1 MKFWV
6 QKCCNFKKLT
16 HTYIPK
22 SNKMKKKSNKFLPYW
37 ISLVV
42 ILIVLLIVGKK
53 AGWFGADFQINV
65 STKIV
70 ESKTIT
76 ELITANGKVQP
87 ETEIKISPDVSG
99 EIIEMNIQEGDEVKK
114 GQLLLTI
121 KPDIYIQSY
130 NRAEASLS
138 SSLARL
144 AQAEARQIESDMA
157 FKRAN
162 TLFNQGAIPI
172 SDFETAQASFK
183 VAQSEVKAAQYA
195 VKSAEA
201 SVAEAQEQLVKTKI
215 YAPMDGTV
223 SRLNVEKGE
232 RVVGTNMYAGTEMLV
247 IANLHLMEVKVDVN
261 ENDIVRVNL
270 NDTALV
276 EVDAYLGRKFKGL
289 VTEIANSANTTG
301 GSTDQV
307 TNFSVKIL
315 LLEDSYQDLVDSV
328 SGKIYPF
335 RPGMSSTV
343 DIQTETRENV
353 ISVPIQA
360 VTTRS
365 LTNNEPLAD
374 KENEIE
380 DPEEENNAVTTQE
393 AKTPEDEKVEVVF
406 VYKEGKVR
414 KQPVKTGIQDN
425 ENIEILEGL
434 KAGDEIVVAPF
445 NAINKLLNDSTSVK
459 KVDEKEL
466 FKAKK

>member
-1 MKFWV
+1 MIFWT
-6 QKCCNFKKLT
+6 QKCCNFKYR
-16 HTYIPK
+16 TYTNIP
-22 SNKMKKKSNKFLPYW
+22 NYTKMKKKSNKLFPYA
-37 ISLVV
+37 IALVV
-42 ILIVLLIVGKK
+42 ILIIVLIAGKK
-53 AGWFGADFQINV
+53 AGWFGKDFQINV

-99 EIIEMNIQEGDEVKK
+99 EIIEMNIKEGDEVKK

-130 NRAEASLS
+130 NRSLASLS
-138 SSLARL
+138 SSQARL
-144 AQAEARQIESDMA
+144 AQAEARLIESEMA
-157 FKRAN
+157 YKRST
-162 TLFNQGAIPI
+162 TLFEQKAIAL
-172 SDFETAQASFK
+172 SDFESAQASYK
-183 VAQSEVKAAQYA
+183 VAQAEVKASQFA

-276 EVDAYLGRKFKGL
+276 EVDAYLGRKFKGI
-289 VTEIANSANTTG
+289 VTEIANSATTTG
-301 GSTDQV
+301 ATTDQV
-307 TNFSVKIL
+307 TNFNVKIL
-315 LLEDSYQDLVDSV
+315 LLESSYKDLVDSIQ
-328 SGKIYPF
+328 GKQYPF
-335 RPGMSSTV
+335 RPGMSATV
-343 DIQTETRENV
+343 DIQTETRKDV

-365 LTNNEPLAD
+365 LKTDSKPEEKKDALETPEA
-374 KENEIE
+374 ENE
-380 DPEEENNAVTTQE
+380 AVTTQDK
-393 AKTPEDEKVEVVF
+393 KTPEDKKVEVVF
-406 VYKEGKVR
+406 VYKNGKVK
-414 KQPVKTGIQDN
+414 KQPVKTGIQDS

-434 KAGDEIVVAPF
+434 NAGDEIVVAPF

-466 FKAKK
+466 FKTKK

>member
-1 MKFWV
+1 
-6 QKCCNFKKLT
+6 
-16 HTYIPK
+16 
-22 SNKMKKKSNKFLPYW
+22 MKKKSNKLLPYG
-37 ISLVV
+37 IALVV
-42 ILIVLLIVGKK
+42 ILVIVLIAGKK
-53 AGWFGADFQINV
+53 AGWFGANFQINV
-65 STKIV
+65 TTRIV

-99 EIIEMNIQEGDEVKK
+99 EIIEMNIKEGDEVKK

-130 NRAEASLS
+130 NRSQASLS
-138 SSLARL
+138 SAQARL
-144 AQAEARQIESDMA
+144 AQAEARQIESEMA
-157 FKRAN
+157 YKRSK
-162 TLFNQGAIPI
+162 TLFEQKAIAN
-172 SDFETAQASFK
+172 SDFEAAQASYK
-183 VAQSEVKAAQYA
+183 VAQAEVKASEFA

-201 SVAEAQEQLVKTKI
+201 SVAEAKEELVKTKI

-276 EVDAYLGRKFKGL
+276 EVDAYLGRKFKGV
-289 VTEIANSANTTG
+289 VTEIANSATTAG
-301 GSTDQV
+301 SSTDQV
-307 TNFSVKIL
+307 TNFTVKIL
-315 LLEDSYQDLVDSV
+315 LLEQSYKDLVDPTH
-328 SGKIYPF
+328 GKLYPF
-335 RPGMSSTV
+335 RPGMSATV
-343 DIQTETRENV
+343 DIQTETRKNV

-365 LTNNEPLAD
+365 LKNDAKPED
-374 KENEIE
+374 KKDAIEKPVEENE
-380 DPEEENNAVTTQE
+380 AVTTQDKK
-393 AKTPEDEKVEVVF
+393 APEDKKVEVVF
-406 VYKEGKVR
+406 VYKNGKVE
-414 KQPVKTGIQDN
+414 KQPVKTGIQDS

-445 NAINKLLNDSTSVK
+445 NAINKLLNDNSEVK

-466 FKAKK
+466 FKVKK

>member
-1 MKFWV
+1 
-6 QKCCNFKKLT
+6 
-16 HTYIPK
+16 
-22 SNKMKKKSNKFLPYW
+22 MKKKSNKLLPYA
-37 ISLVV
+37 IAIVV
-42 ILIVLLIVGKK
+42 ILIIVLIAGKK
-53 AGWFGADFQINV
+53 AGWFGKDFQINV

-99 EIIEMNIQEGDEVKK
+99 EIIEMNIKEGDEVKK

-130 NRAEASLS
+130 NRSLASLS
-138 SSLARL
+138 SSQARL
-144 AQAEARQIESDMA
+144 AQAEARLIESEMA
-157 FKRAN
+157 HKRSK
-162 TLFNQGAIPI
+162 TLFDQKAIAL
-172 SDFETAQASFK
+172 SDFESAQASYK
-183 VAQSEVKAAQYA
+183 VAQAEVKASQFA

-276 EVDAYLGRKFKGL
+276 EVDAYLGRKFKGI
-289 VTEIANSANTTG
+289 VTEIANSATTTG
-301 GSTDQV
+301 ATTDQV
-307 TNFSVKIL
+307 TNFNVKIL
-315 LLEDSYQDLVDSV
+315 LLESSYNDLVDSIH
-328 SGKIYPF
+328 GKQYPF
-335 RPGMSSTV
+335 RPGMSATV
-343 DIQTETRENV
+343 DIQTETRKNV

-365 LTNNEPLAD
+365 LKTDAKPEEKKDALETPET
-374 KENEIE
+374 ENE
-380 DPEEENNAVTTQE
+380 AVTTQDK
-393 AKTPEDEKVEVVF
+393 KTPEDEKVEVVF
-406 VYKEGKVR
+406 VYKNGKVK
-414 KQPVKTGIQDN
+414 KQPVKTGIQDS

>member
-1 MKFWV
+1 
-6 QKCCNFKKLT
+6 
-16 HTYIPK
+16 
-22 SNKMKKKSNKFLPYW
+22 MKKKSNRLLPYG
-37 ISLVV
+37 IALVV
-42 ILIVLLIVGKK
+42 IVIIVLISGKK
-53 AGWFGADFQINV
+53 LGWFGKDFQINV
-65 STKIV
+65 STKVV

-87 ETEIKISPDVSG
+87 ETEVKISPDVSG

-114 GQLLLTI
+114 GELLLVI

-130 NRAEASLS
+130 NRAQAALS
-138 SSLARL
+138 SSQARL
-144 AQAEARQIESDMA
+144 AQAEARQIESEMA
-157 FKRAN
+157 YKRSNSLFK
-162 TLFNQGAIPI
+162 QDAIPV

-183 VAQSEVKAAQYA
+183 VAQSEVKAAQFA
-195 VKSAEA
+195 VKSSEA

-270 NDTALV
+270 KDTALV
-276 EVDAYLGRKFKGL
+276 EVDAYLGRKFKGI
-289 VTEIANSANTTG
+289 VTEIANSANVTG

-307 TNFSVKIL
+307 TNFNVKIL
-315 LLEDSYQDLVDSV
+315 LLEESYKDLVDSAG
-328 SGKIYPF
+328 GKIYPF
-335 RPGMSSTV
+335 RPGMSATV

-365 LTNNEPLAD
+365 LNN
-374 KENEIE
+374 KVNEEKQE
-380 DPEEENNAVTTQE
+380 DVEKPEGETEAVTQQAT
-393 AKTPEDEKVEVVF
+393 KTEEDKKVEVVF
-406 VYKEGKVR
+406 VYADGKVK
-414 KQPVKTGIQDN
+414 KQAVKTGIQDS

-434 KAGDEIVVAPF
+434 KTGDEIVVAPF
-445 NAINKLLNDSTSVK
+445 NAINKLLNDSSLVK

>member
-1 MKFWV
+1 
-6 QKCCNFKKLT
+6 
-16 HTYIPK
+16 
-22 SNKMKKKSNKFLPYW
+22 MKKKSNKLFPYA
-37 ISLVV
+37 IALVV
-42 ILIVLLIVGKK
+42 ILIIVLIAGKK
-53 AGWFGADFQINV
+53 AGWFGKDFQINV

-99 EIIEMNIQEGDEVKK
+99 EIIEMNIKEGDEVKK

-130 NRAEASLS
+130 NRSLASLS
-138 SSLARL
+138 SSQARL
-144 AQAEARQIESDMA
+144 AQAEARQIESEMA
-157 FKRAN
+157 FKRSN
-162 TLFNQGAIPI
+162 TLFGQKAIAL
-172 SDFETAQASFK
+172 SDFESAQASYK
-183 VAQSEVKAAQYA
+183 VAQAEVKASQFA

-289 VTEIANSANTTG
+289 VTEIANSATTTG
-301 GSTDQV
+301 ATTDQV
-307 TNFSVKIL
+307 TNFNVKIL
-315 LLEDSYQDLVDSV
+315 LLESSYKDLVDSIQ
-328 SGKIYPF
+328 GKQYPF
-335 RPGMSSTV
+335 RPGMSATV
-343 DIQTETRENV
+343 DIQTETRKNV

-365 LTNNEPLAD
+365 LKTNAKPEEKKDATETPEA
-374 KENEIE
+374 ENE
-380 DPEEENNAVTTQE
+380 AVTTQE
-393 AKTPEDEKVEVVF
+393 KKTPEDEKVEVVF
-406 VYKEGKVR
+406 VYKDGKVK
-414 KQPVKTGIQDN
+414 KQPVKTGIQDS

>member
-1 MKFWV
+1 
-6 QKCCNFKKLT
+6 
-16 HTYIPK
+16 
-22 SNKMKKKSNKFLPYW
+22 MKKKSNKLLPYG
-37 ISLVV
+37 IALVV
-42 ILIVLLIVGKK
+42 ILIIVLVVGKK
-53 AGWFGADFQINV
+53 AGWFGKDFQISV

-99 EIIEMNIQEGDEVKK
+99 EIIEMNIEEGNEVKK

-130 NRAEASLS
+130 NRAQAALS
-138 SSLARL
+138 SSQARL

-162 TLFNQGAIPI
+162 SLFKQDAIPV

-183 VAQSEVKAAQYA
+183 VAQSEVKAAQFA
-195 VKSAEA
+195 VKSSEA

-270 NDTALV
+270 KDTA
-276 EVDAYLGRKFKGL
+276 
-289 VTEIANSANTTG
+289 
-301 GSTDQV
+301 
-307 TNFSVKIL
+307 
-315 LLEDSYQDLVDSV
+315 
-328 SGKIYPF
+328 
-335 RPGMSSTV
+335 SS
-343 DIQTETRENV
+343 RE
-353 ISVPIQA
+353 S
-360 VTTRS
+360 
-365 LTNNEPLAD
+365 
-374 KENEIE
+374 
-380 DPEEENNAVTTQE
+380 
-393 AKTPEDEKVEVVF
+393 
-406 VYKEGKVR
+406 
-414 KQPVKTGIQDN
+414 
-425 ENIEILEGL
+425 
-434 KAGDEIVVAPF
+434 
-445 NAINKLLNDSTSVK
+445 
-459 KVDEKEL
+459 
-466 FKAKK
+466 

>member
-1 MKFWV
+1 
-6 QKCCNFKKLT
+6 
-16 HTYIPK
+16 
-22 SNKMKKKSNKFLPYW
+22 MKKKSNKLLPYG
-37 ISLVV
+37 IALVV
-42 ILIVLLIVGKK
+42 ILIIVLVAGKK
-53 AGWFGADFQINV
+53 AGWFGKDFQINV
-65 STKIV
+65 STKVV
-70 ESKTIT
+70 ESRTIT

-99 EIIEMNIQEGDEVKK
+99 EIIEMNIKEGDEIKK
-114 GQLLLTI
+114 GQLLLSI

-130 NRAEASLS
+130 NRSQASLS
-138 SSLARL
+138 SAEARL
-144 AQAEARQIESDMA
+144 AQAEARQIENEMA
-157 FKRAN
+157 YKRSK
-162 TLFNQGAIPI
+162 TLFDQKAIAV
-172 SDFETAQASFK
+172 SDFETAQASYK
-183 VAQSEVKAAQYA
+183 VAQAEVKASEFA

-201 SVAEAQEQLVKTKI
+201 SVAEAKEELVKTKI

-270 NDTALV
+270 KDTALV
-276 EVDAYLGRKFKGL
+276 EVDAYLGRKFKGI
-289 VTEIANSANTTG
+289 VTEIANSATTTG

-307 TNFSVKIL
+307 TNFNVKIL
-315 LLEDSYQDLVDSV
+315 LLEESYKDLVDSIG
-328 SGKIYPF
+328 GKRYPF
-335 RPGMSSTV
+335 RPGMSATV
-343 DIQTETRENV
+343 DIQTETRKNV

-365 LTNNEPLAD
+365 LKNNVKPEEKKDAVEKPES
-374 KENEIE
+374 ENE
-380 DPEEENNAVTTQE
+380 AVTTQNK
-393 AKTPEDEKVEVVF
+393 KTPEDEKVEVVF
-406 VYKEGKVR
+406 VYKDGKVK
-414 KQPVKTGIQDN
+414 KQPVKTGIQDS
-425 ENIEILEGL
+425 ENIEILEGI

-445 NAINKLLNDSTSVK
+445 NAINKLLNDSAQVK

>member
-1 MKFWV
+1 
-6 QKCCNFKKLT
+6 
-16 HTYIPK
+16 
-22 SNKMKKKSNKFLPYW
+22 MKKKSNKLLPFS
-37 ISLVV
+37 IVLVV
-42 ILIVLLIVGKK
+42 IVIIVLVVGKK
-53 AGWFGADFQINV
+53 AGWFGKSFEINV

-87 ETEIKISPDVSG
+87 ETEVKISPDVSG
-99 EIIEMNIQEGDEVKK
+99 EIIDLTIKEGNEVKK
-114 GQLLLTI
+114 GQLLMVI
-121 KPDIYIQSY
+121 KPDMYIQAY
-130 NRAEASLS
+130 NRDLASLS
-138 SSLARL
+138 SSQARL

-162 TLFNQGAIPI
+162 SLFKQDAIPV
-172 SDFETAQASFK
+172 SDFETAEASYK
-183 VAQSEVKAAQYA
+183 VSQSEVKAAQFA

-215 YAPMDGTV
+215 YAPMDGIV

-232 RVVGTNMYAGTEMLV
+232 RVVGTNMYAGTETMV

-289 VTEIANSANTTG
+289 VTEIANSANVVG

-307 TNFSVKIL
+307 TNFNVKIL
-315 LLEDSYQDLVDSV
+315 LLESSYKDLVDSGH
-328 SGKIYPF
+328 GKIYPF
-335 RPGMSSTV
+335 RPGMSATV
-343 DIQTETRENV
+343 DIQTETKKNV
-353 ISVPIQA
+353 ISVPIQS
-360 VTTRS
+360 VTTRAV
-365 LTNNEPLAD
+365 NEKKKVAE
-374 KENEIE
+374 KEDEVE
-380 DPEEENNAVTTQE
+380 TPEGESQGVTKQGE
-393 AKTPEDEKVEVVF
+393 KKKEDEKVEVVF
-406 VYKEGKVR
+406 VYKDGKVK
-414 KQPVKTGIQDN
+414 KQIVKTGIQDS

-434 KAGDEIVVAPF
+434 KTGDEIVVAPF
-445 NAINKLLNDSTSVK
+445 NAINKLLNDSSQVK

-466 FKAKK
+466 FKVKK

>member
-1 MKFWV
+1 
-6 QKCCNFKKLT
+6 
-16 HTYIPK
+16 
-22 SNKMKKKSNKFLPYW
+22 MKKKSNKLLPFG
-37 ISLVV
+37 IALVV
-42 ILIVLLIVGKK
+42 ILIIILVAGKK
-53 AGWFGADFQINV
+53 MGWFGKDFQINV

-76 ELITANGKVQP
+76 EQITANGKVQP
-87 ETEIKISPDVSG
+87 ETEVKISPDVSG
-99 EIIEMNIQEGDEVKK
+99 EIIDLQIQEGDEVKK
-114 GQLLLTI
+114 GQLLLVI

-130 NRAEASLS
+130 NRAQASLS
-138 SSLARL
+138 SSQARL
-144 AQAEARQIESDMA
+144 AQAEARLIESEMA
-157 FKRAN
+157 FKRSGS
-162 TLFNQGAIPI
+162 LFKQEAIPV
-172 SDFETAQASFK
+172 SDYETAQASFK
-183 VAQSEVKAAQYA
+183 VAQSEVKAAQFA

-270 NDTALV
+270 KDTALV
-276 EVDAYLGRKFKGL
+276 EVDAYMGRKFKGI
-289 VTEIANSANTTG
+289 VTEIANSANVTG

-307 TNFSVKIL
+307 TNFNVKIL
-315 LLEDSYQDLVDSV
+315 LLEDSYKDLVDSV
-328 SGKIYPF
+328 SGKKYPF
-335 RPGMSSTV
+335 RPGMSATV
-343 DIQTETRENV
+343 DIQTETRQNV

-365 LTNNEPLAD
+365 LKNNVTEEKKPD
-374 KENEIE
+374 IE
-380 DPEEENNAVTTQE
+380 TPEEETQAVTQQGSQT
-393 AKTPEDEKVEVVF
+393 KEDEKVEVVF
-406 VYKEGKVR
+406 VYQDGKVK
-414 KQPVKTGIQDN
+414 KQPVKTGIQDSQ
-425 ENIEILEGL
+425 NIEILDGL

-445 NAINKLLNDSTSVK
+445 NAINKLLNDSSLVK

-466 FKAKK
+466 FKPKK

>member
-1 MKFWV
+1 
-6 QKCCNFKKLT
+6 
-16 HTYIPK
+16 
-22 SNKMKKKSNKFLPYW
+22 MKKKSNKFLPY
-37 ISLVV
+37 IIVVAIILIIGLVV
-42 ILIVLLIVGKK
+42 GKTQ
-53 AGWFGADFQINV
+53 GWFGKDFEINV
-65 STKIV
+65 ATKVV
-70 ESKTIT
+70 ESRTIT

-99 EIIEMNIQEGDEVKK
+99 EIIEMEIEEGDEVKK
-114 GQLLLTI
+114 GQLLLVI
-121 KPDIYIQSY
+121 KPDIYIQSL
-130 NRAEASLS
+130 NRAQASLS
-138 SSLARL
+138 SSQARL
-144 AQAEARQIESDMA
+144 AQAEARMIESEMA
-157 FKRAN
+157 YKRAN
-162 TLFNQGAIPI
+162 SLFKNDAIAI
-172 SDFETAQASFK
+172 SDFETAQASYT
-183 VAQSEVKAAQYA
+183 VAQSEVKAAQFA

-223 SRLNVEKGE
+223 SRKNVEKGE
-232 RVVGTNMYAGTEMLV
+232 RVVGTNMYAGTELLV

-289 VTEIANSANTTG
+289 VTEIANSANVVA

-307 TNFSVKIL
+307 TNFNVKIL
-315 LLEDSYQDLVDSV
+315 LLEESYKDLIDTV
-328 SGKIYPF
+328 SGKKYPF
-335 RPGMSSTV
+335 RPGMSATV
-343 DIQTETRENV
+343 DIQTETRKDV
-353 ISVPIQA
+353 ISVPIQS

-365 LTNNEPLAD
+365 LTSNVKEEPKVA
-374 KENEIE
+374 EEGT
-380 DPEEENNAVTTQE
+380 PEEENGAVTTQGD
-393 AKTPEDEKVEVVF
+393 KTKEEEKVEVVF
-406 VYKEGKVR
+406 IYKEGKVF
-414 KQPVKTGIQDN
+414 KQPVKTGIQDS

-445 NAINKLLNDSTSVK
+445 NAINKQLNDSTQVK

>member
-1 MKFWV
+1 
-6 QKCCNFKKLT
+6 
-16 HTYIPK
+16 
-22 SNKMKKKSNKFLPYW
+22 MKKKSNKYLPYG
-37 ISLVV
+37 IVLVV
-42 ILIVLLIVGKK
+42 IVIIVLVAGKK
-53 AGWFGADFQINV
+53 LGWFGKDFEINV

-87 ETEIKISPDVSG
+87 ETEVKISPDVSG
-99 EIIEMNIQEGDEVKK
+99 EIIELPIEEGDEVKK
-114 GQLLLTI
+114 GQLLMVI
-121 KPDIYIQSY
+121 KPDMYIQSY
-130 NRAEASLS
+130 NRAQASLS
-138 SSLARL
+138 SSQARL
-144 AQAEARQIESDMA
+144 AQADARLIESDMS

-162 TLFNQGAIPI
+162 TLFKQDAIPV

-183 VAQSEVKAAQYA
+183 VAQSEVKAAQFA

-232 RVVGTNMYAGTEMLV
+232 RVVGTNMYAGTETMV

-270 NDTALV
+270 KDTAQV

-289 VTEIANSANTTG
+289 VTEIANSANVVG

-307 TNFSVKIL
+307 TNFNVKIL
-315 LLEDSYQDLVDSV
+315 LLKDSYKDLIDSV
-328 SGKIYPF
+328 SGKKYPF
-335 RPGMSSTV
+335 RPGMSATV
-343 DIQTETRENV
+343 DIQTETRTNV

-360 VTTRS
+360 VTTRT
-365 LTNNEPLAD
+365 LKANLKTEE
-374 KENEIE
+374 KK
-380 DPEEENNAVTTQE
+380 PEMEKPEGETEAVTQQG
-393 AKTPEDEKVEVVF
+393 AKTKEDEKVEVVF
-406 VYKEGKVR
+406 VYKDGKVF
-414 KQPVKTGIQDN
+414 KQPVKTGIQDS
-425 ENIEILEGL
+425 ENIEITEGI

-445 NAINKLLNDSTSVK
+445 NAINKLLNDSSLVK

-466 FKAKK
+466 FKVKK